1 MTMKANLKKAIM
13 ASAVFGMLAGPYLVS
28 DAEAICLIAC
38 SRRTNA
44 ASTTNQT
51 QLNSQYGISRGHTL
65 DTQASQFQYGDVA
78 VGNFGN
84 GNVVAG
90 GPVVAVRGDVTG
102 SAVASQSN
110 NFGIVNSNIG
120 HTQLVS
126 PQASGDTSTSN
137 GAANYAGSRTSI
149 PTSQGD
155 RDMVTT
161 NVR

>member
-1 MTMKANLKKAIM
+1 MKANLKKAIM

-38 SRRTNA
+38 SRRANT

-51 QLNSQYGISRGHTL
+51 QLNSQYGVSRGHTL
-65 DTQASQFQYGDVA
+65 DTKASQFQYGDIA

-84 GNVVAG
+84 GNLVAG
-90 GPVVAVRGDVTG
+90 GPVVAVGGDVTG

-110 NFGIVNSNIG
+110 NFGIVNSKIG

-126 PQASGDTSTSN
+126 PQASGDISTSN

-149 PTSQGD
+149 PVSQGD